1 MHSVTV
7 FAGEPALFCVGR
19 YLPHHSSSCNYNRYR
34 PDCPRRWLRYANGQA
49 NGRTLS
55 LYVNGTYV
63 RQLTLPVV
71 APADW
76 SQWEMLAFDI
86 PLDAGKN
93 TVVFVCVVLVFGVV
107 FVVCTSA

>member
-1 MHSVTV
+1 M
-7 FAGEPALFCVGR
+7 
-19 YLPHHSSSCNYNRYR
+19 
-34 PDCPRRWLRYANGQA
+34 LRYANGQA
-49 NGRTLS
+49 NSRTLS

-93 TVVFVCVVLVFGVV
+93 TVVLARDAQDTGEVNVDYFSVDFSKGRTFECEDG
-107 FVVCTSA
+107 TMQHR